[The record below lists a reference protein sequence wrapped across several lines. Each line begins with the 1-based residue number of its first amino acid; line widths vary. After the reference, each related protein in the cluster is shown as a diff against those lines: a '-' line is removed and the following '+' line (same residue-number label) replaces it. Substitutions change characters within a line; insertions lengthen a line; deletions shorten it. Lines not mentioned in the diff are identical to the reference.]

1 MTTLATRLDVALKR
15 TGKSQAE
22 LARACGVK
30 PPSVAAWFSGA
41 TKKLKADSLIRAA
54 AFLGVRQEWLNS
66 GQLPMHGTT
75 AAAPHPLVAMEE
87 PPASRLTSQEV
98 DLVLAFRDL
107 PSHKKKEFVASVMK
121 EADVWRSYTAELL
134 SKHGVTR
141 IVGDA
146 HVAKHLPPA
155 PSHAEETM
163 PGELDDR
170 PPSTSKSSSY

>member
-1 MTTLATRLDVALKR
+1 MTTLATRLTLALR
-15 TGKSQAE
+15 QSGKTQAE

-30 PPSVAAWFSGA
+30 PPSVAAWFSGD

-54 AFLGVRQEWLNS
+54 TFLGVRQEWLNS
-66 GQLPMHGTT
+66 GQLPMHGGETVATT
-75 AAAPHPLVAMEE
+75 VLVAMEE
-87 PPASRLTSQEV
+87 PPASKLTSQEV

-107 PSHKKKEFVASVMK
+107 PKHKQKEFVAAVMK
-121 EADVWRSYTAELL
+121 EADVWRSYTTELL

-155 PSHAEETM
+155 PANEEETR
-163 PGELDDR
+163 PGLLDENPR
-170 PPSTSKSSSY
+170 SPTSSSY

>member
-1 MTTLATRLDVALKR
+1 MWREAALSR
-15 TGKSQAE
+15 RVVQWRHQEAE
-22 LARACGVK
+22 G
-30 PPSVAAWFSGA
+30 
-41 TKKLKADSLIRAA
+41 DSLIRAS

-66 GQLPMHGTT
+66 GQLPMHGPAPATT
-75 AAAPHPLVAMEE
+75 QPLIAREE

-107 PSHKKKEFVASVMK
+107 PSHKQKEFVAAVMK

-155 PSHAEETM
+155 PSQIEETR
-163 PGELDDR
+163 PGELDDSPP
-170 PPSTSKSSSY
+170 PPSTSSSY